1 MAPAEPR
8 PALGARK
15 QRRPHPA
22 SPVEGGT
29 AVVSLDIPA
38 RRAGNAGERPVML
51 CVRVAESLRKRV
63 KLAALESGRPV
74 QELVGEALERE
85 CRRVGV

>member
-1 MAPAEPR
+1 MASAEPR

-22 SPVEGGT
+22 SPPPDGT
-29 AVVSLDIPA
+29 AGPHTDVPA
-38 RRAGNAGERPVML
+38 PNGANVGERTVML
-51 CVRVAESLRKRV
+51 CVRVPMSLRKRV
-63 KLAALESGRPV
+63 KRAALESGRPV

-85 CRRVGV
+85 CRRAGV